1 MKLTTIFSSAI
12 AAVGLAACGSTAAA
26 PPTARPTL
34 SLAAAPTV
42 APTATATPAPT
53 ATPIPT
59 PSPSD
64 QPSPS
69 ASASPSP
76 SESPCVVTDEQPC
89 ETPPV
94 VTVTACAEYQT
105 ASGGEIAW
113 TGADSKDTL
122 FIDASGISQ
131 ITLYPIA
138 ASGSYGPLEGD
149 PTRTSSLIT
158 PTNCSAG
165 HSRSPRAPCPPP
177 NRHVP
182 PTPELVARCMNP

>member
-1 MKLTTIFSSAI
+1 MKLTPILGSAI

-138 ASGSYGPLEGD
+138 ASGSYGPLEGGPYTYEFVD
-149 PTRTSSLIT
+149 NTDELLSGSFTIPSCAVPTAEPTR
-158 PTNCSAG
+158 
-165 HSRSPRAPCPPP
+165 SPNA
-177 NRHVP
+177 
-182 PTPELVARCMNP
+182 